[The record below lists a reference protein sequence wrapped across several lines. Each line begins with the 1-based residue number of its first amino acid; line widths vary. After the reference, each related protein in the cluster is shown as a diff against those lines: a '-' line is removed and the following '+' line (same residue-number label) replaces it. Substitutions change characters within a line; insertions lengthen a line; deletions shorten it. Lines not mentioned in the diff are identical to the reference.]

1 MFASKY
7 KSSFVASGST
17 QGDLSARA
25 TVVMPKVQTGRALA
39 PPPVP
44 IVQQPL
50 YLRRQQQGFAAP
62 QSGTES
68 ASVQQVRL
76 PLPPLH
82 ASDVAALPFAHCN
95 LGAQPAL

>member
-1 MFASKY
+1 MQSMFASKY

-68 ASVQQVRL
+68 ASVQQVCAAATSITHQQL
-76 PLPPLH
+76 
-82 ASDVAALPFAHCN
+82 ASDFAAVPFAH
-95 LGAQPAL
+95 